1 MIKIKYFYLFFKLIF
16 FKLIF
21 CSRIKLNSYRIGF
34 ERNVKII
41 VKGKKSQI
49 SFGRNTYLMRNGNL
63 EVYDGGLLEIGNN
76 VSINKN
82 ASIVSRNKIRI
93 GNNVS
98 IGPNCCIY
106 DHDHDFSNKDQLVQ
120 QQGYISTEIFIGDDV
135 WIASNVFIGK
145 GVKISN
151 GAIIASGS
159 VVVNDVEENTVVG
172 GVPAKFIKNRF

>member
-1 MIKIKYFYLFFKLIF
+1 MKFKYIILVIRLFYLKIKYGFSL
-16 FKLIF
+16 
-21 CSRIKLNSYRIGF
+21 KLNSFRVGVEKGVIFIFKG
-34 ERNVKII
+34 EKSNII
-41 VKGKKSQI
+41 LNKSV
-49 SFGRNTYLMRNGNL
+49 YLMRNGNI
-63 EVYDGGLLEIGNN
+63 EVYNGGHIEIGNN

-82 ASIVSRNKIRI
+82 FSIVSRNKIRI

-106 DHDHDFSNKDQLVQ
+106 DHDHDFSNKDQLIQ
-120 QQGYISTEIFIGDDV
+120 NQGYISSEIFIGDDV

-151 GAIIASGS
+151 GAIVASGS

>member
-1 MIKIKYFYLFFKLIF
+1 MKFKYIMMVLRVIYLKLKYNSRLNLKSIKV
-16 FKLIF
+16 
-21 CSRIKLNSYRIGF
+21 GF
-34 ERNVKII
+34 EKGVIFII
-41 VKGKKSQI
+41 QGKKSI
-49 SFGRNTYLMRNGNL
+49 VNLDENIYLMRNGNL

-82 ASIVSRNKIRI
+82 FSIVSRNKITI

-106 DHDHDFSNKDQLVQ
+106 DHDHDFSNKDLLIQK
-120 QQGYISTEIFIGDDV
+120 QGYNSKEIFIGNNV
-135 WIASNVFIGK
+135 WIASNVFIRK

-159 VVVNDVEENTVVG
+159 IVVNDVEENTVVG
-172 GVPAKFIKNRF
+172 GNPAKFLKKRFC

>member
-1 MIKIKYFYLFFKLIF
+1 MGLEK
-16 FKLIF
+16 
-21 CSRIKLNSYRIGF
+21 G
-34 ERNVKII
+34 VKII
-41 VKGKKSQI
+41 LKDARSKIVFNNMVYI
-49 SFGRNTYLMRNGNL
+49 MRNGNI
-63 EVYDGGLLEIGNN
+63 EVYDGGLIEIGNN

-82 ASIVSRNKIRI
+82 SSIVSRNKIRI

-120 QQGYISTEIFIGDDV
+120 QQGYISKEIFIGDDV
-135 WIASNVFIGK
+135 WIASNVYIGK

>member
-1 MIKIKYFYLFFKLIF
+1 MKIKYFGLLIRLFLFK
-16 FKLIF
+16 
-21 CSRIKLNSYRIGF
+21 IKYAKRLKINSIKIGF
-34 ERNVKII
+34 EKGVIFII
-41 VKGKKSQI
+41 QGKKSLVSLGENI
-49 SFGRNTYLMRNGNL
+49 YLMRHGNL

-82 ASIVSRNKIRI
+82 FSIVSRNKITI

-106 DHDHDFSNKDQLVQ
+106 DHDHDFSNKDLLIQK
-120 QQGYISTEIFIGDDV
+120 QGYNSKEIFIGNNV

-151 GAIIASGS
+151 GAIVASGS
-159 VVVNDVEENTVVG
+159 IVVNDVEENTVVG
-172 GVPAKFIKNRF
+172 GNPAKFLKKRFC

>member
-1 MIKIKYFYLFFKLIF
+1 MMFRLINIKIKYLKKFH
-16 FKLIF
+16 
-21 CSRIKLNSYRIGF
+21 IKSFRIGF
-34 ERNVKII
+34 EENVKVSI
-41 VKGKKSQI
+41 KGKDSI
-49 SFGRNTYLMRNGNL
+49 MFLDRDIYFMRCGNL
-63 EVYDGGLLEIGNN
+63 EVYDGGRIHIENN

-82 ASIVSRNKIRI
+82 FSIVSREKISI

-106 DHDHDFSNKDQLVQ
+106 DHDHDFSNKDLLIQK
-120 QQGYISTEIFIGDDV
+120 QGYNSKEIFIGNNV

-151 GAIIASGS
+151 GAIVASGS